1 MTRKTIVAIVSAVA
15 VAAGVTAVGAG
26 YALQS
31 KDPVEPVPAQEQ
43 HVGVDRTVEVEPVNI
58 TGKDVTEIGSIACF
72 ATIYNNPTDLLAGSN
87 AAVYAQVE
95 SVEYFT
101 LGGVPWN
108 KMDVLVLD
116 AYKGD
121 VQAGDRIS
129 ITQFGGYLPLAEQIR
144 VFNDGDKFS
153 NMTQEEIDNTVFK
166 KTMEGAPLPEVGER
180 GVYFLVTDSTP
191 DLPEGAYEVKSSFQ
205 GKYILNDE
213 GNLERYAP
221 TEGYYRIGEPESR
234 AQDTDRM
241 WNGERAYTV
250 EEMAALLKS

>member
-1 MTRKTIVAIVSAVA
+1 MTRKTIIAIVSAVA
-15 VAAGVTAVGAG
+15 VAAGAMAVGAG

-31 KDPVEPVPAQEQ
+31 KDPVEPVPVQEQ
-43 HVGVDRTVEVEPVNI
+43 HVGMDRTVEVEPVDI
-58 TGKDVTEIGSIACF
+58 TGKNVTEIGSYACF

-213 GNLERYAP
+213 GILERYAP
-221 TEGYYRIGEPESR
+221 TEGYYRIGEPQTR
-234 AQDTDRM
+234 AGDTDRM

-250 EEMAALLKS
+250 EEMATLLKS